1 MSRRPRVGIEQ
12 KEDRLSGLP
21 DSLIDHILSFLP
33 TKDAVATSIL
43 SKHWKPFWRSQ
54 QQTLYFD
61 DTSFPDTFAFRQFFK
76 SFMNMR
82 DYSLPILSFH
92 LICHSLSYDDFH
104 RFAFDAIMNE
114 VENLIIDFRL
124 PTILPPLVLT
134 NVDLSVL
141 KLKRVTLDKVPY
153 VKLPFLKVLH
163 LESVTFTCNEYLKSL
178 LRGCPLLEE
187 LETKDLRVENP
198 AIMSRT
204 EISAIDNLIRA
215 NISDYLIDF
224 DWLHNVEHL
233 HLHLNRTPHGVYGHM
248 FHNLTHLDLIFNFDR
263 DEQFA
268 VFRWKWL
275 IELLQNTPIL
285 QTLIIHEV
293 SKVDVLHCLKE
304 WEWGWEWG
312 WELEW
317 EDPKIVPACLL
328 SHLTTCYH
336 STMNCELGF
345 AKYIMQ
351 NSRLLSTMTIQSDKL
366 LDTNAKLQMLRD
378 LSSCPMIS
386 PTCKLLFV

>member
-1 MSRRPRVGIEQ
+1 MSRRPRVGNEQ

-54 QQTLYFD
+54 QQSLYFD
-61 DTSFPDTFAFRQFFK
+61 DRSFPDTFAFLQFFK

-134 NVDLSVL
+134 NMDLSVL
-141 KLKRVTLDKVPY
+141 KLKRVTLNNVPY

-163 LESVTFTCNEYLKSL
+163 LESVTFTYNEYLKPL

-198 AIMSRT
+198 TIMSLRG
-204 EISAIDNLIRA
+204 ISTIDNLIRA
-215 NISDYLIDF
+215 NISDYLIHF
-224 DWLHNVEHL
+224 DWLLNVEHL
-233 HLHLNRTPHGVYGHM
+233 HLRLNRTPHSIHGDMFM
-248 FHNLTHLDLIFNFDR
+248 FHNLTHLDLIFNFDH
-263 DEQFA
+263 DELFA
-268 VFRWKWL
+268 VFQWKWL

-285 QTLIIHEV
+285 QTLVIHEV
-293 SKVDVLHCLKE
+293 SKVIFQVDCFK
-304 WEWGWEWG
+304 EWGWEN
-312 WELEW
+312 
-317 EDPKIVPACLL
+317 PKIVPECLL
-328 SHLTTCYH
+328 SHLTTCYL
-336 STMNCELGF
+336 STINCEPGF

-386 PTCKLLFV
+386 PTCIACFVFS

>member
-1 MSRRPRVGIEQ
+1 MSRRHRVGIEQ
-12 KEDRLSGLP
+12 REDRLSGLP
-21 DSLIDHILSFLP
+21 DSLIGHILSFLP

-54 QQTLYFD
+54 QQSLYFD
-61 DTSFPDTFAFRQFFK
+61 DRSFPDTFAFLQFFK

-141 KLKRVTLDKVPY
+141 KLKRVTLNNVPY

-163 LESVTFTCNEYLKSL
+163 LESVTFTYNEYLKPL

-204 EISAIDNLIRA
+204 GISTIDNLIRA

-233 HLHLNRTPHGVYGHM
+233 HLHLNRTPHSIHGHM
-248 FHNLTHLDLIFNFDR
+248 FHNLTHLDLIFNFDH
-263 DEQFA
+263 ELYAHF
-268 VFRWKWL
+268 KWHWL
-275 IELLQNTPIL
+275 MKLLQNTPIL
-285 QTLIIHEV
+285 QTLIVHEV
-293 SKVDVLHCLKE
+293 SKVDGHVLDCFKE
-304 WEWGWEWG
+304 WEW
-312 WELEW
+312 EW
-317 EDPKIVPACLL
+317 EDPRVVPECLL
-328 SHLTTCYH
+328 SHLTTCYLENY
-336 STMNCELGF
+336 STINYELGF